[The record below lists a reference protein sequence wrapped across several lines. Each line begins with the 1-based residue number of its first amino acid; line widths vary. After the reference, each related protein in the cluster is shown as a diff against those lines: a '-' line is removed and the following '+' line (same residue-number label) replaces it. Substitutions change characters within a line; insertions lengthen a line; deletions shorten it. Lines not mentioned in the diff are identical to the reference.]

1 MDDKVCLSCKKRLVG
16 GQLYCCP
23 RCILKTRDAIV
34 KGAITATTSGLAGL
48 GLKLVVL
55 RKI

>member
-1 MDDKVCLSCKKRLVG
+1 VDDKVCLSCKKRLVG

-34 KGAITATTSGLAGL
+34 KGAITATTSGLARL

>member
-1 MDDKVCLSCKKRLVG
+1 MDDKVCFSCKKRLVG

-34 KGAITATTSGLAGL
+34 KGAMTVTASGLVGL
-48 GLKLVVL
+48 GLKLGVF
-55 RKI
+55 RKF